1 MLRLEWAVLD
11 RKWREQKNADADGI
25 LYEDDIDE
33 SQQFAPE
40 QHMHVANYFE
50 QHVNGLEPDEMM
62 ADAMAREEQRELD
75 AMLSM
80 LEPQATSQ
88 SGFRG
93 MLRPTSPSMLS
104 EDEYDDLFMDLASE
118 EQQGSQELVC
128 SGEMDM
134 S

>member
-1 MLRLEWAVLD
+1 MLD

-33 SQQFAPE
+33 FQQYAPE
-40 QHMHVANYFE
+40 QQTHAASANYFA
-50 QHVNGLEPDEMM
+50 QHPHGLEPDEMM
-62 ADAMAREEQRELD
+62 ADAMALEEQRELD

-80 LEPQATSQ
+80 LEPQATSSQ
-88 SGFRG
+88 SGFHG
-93 MLRPTSPSMLS
+93 VPRPTSPSMLS

-118 EQQGSQELVC
+118 EQQGSQEFVC

>member
-1 MLRLEWAVLD
+1 MLD

-33 SQQFAPE
+33 FQQYAPE
-40 QHMHVANYFE
+40 QQTYAASANSFA
-50 QHVNGLEPDEMM
+50 QHPNGLEPDEMM
-62 ADAMAREEQRELD
+62 ADAMALEEQRELD

-80 LEPQATSQ
+80 LEPPATTSQ
-88 SGFRG
+88 GGFHG
-93 MLRPTSPSMLS
+93 VPRPTSPSMLS

-118 EQQGSQELVC
+118 EQQGSQEFVC